1 VDVEVAEQRRGVLDR
16 GAAERLDAL
25 LQLLGV
31 GGAGLDVLEGDDV
44 RGDVRG
50 DVGGDVGGGVGG
62 GVLGQGSRL

>member
-1 VDVEVAEQRRGVLDR
+1 VDVEVAEQRRGLLDR

-25 LQLLGV
+25 LELLGV

-44 RGDVRG
+44 RGDVGR
-50 DVGGDVGGGVGG
+50 DVGGGVGG

>member
-16 GAAERLDAL
+16 GAAESLDAL

-50 DVGGDVGGGVGG
+50 DVGRDVGGGVGG

>member
-44 RGDVRG
+44 RGDVGR
-50 DVGGDVGGGVGG
+50 DVGGGVGG

>member
-16 GAAERLDAL
+16 GAAESLDAL

-44 RGDVRG
+44 RGG
-50 DVGGDVGGGVGG
+50 VGGGVGG